1 MENYIVLVLL
11 LLTGYALRYVPAF
24 PRETANSLNLFVIYV
39 SLPALILHKVP
50 GLEISAEVLVPVTM
64 PWVMLVLSALAVY
77 LLSRAMGWSRKVTG
91 TLLLVVPLGNTSFLG
106 IPMVTGF
113 FGEPAVAYALL
124 YDQFGTFM
132 GLTTYGTF
140 ILATY
145 GGSDRPSLRMIL
157 KKIATFPPFIALALA
172 LATRWLAYPEIV
184 KGALGTI
191 AASLVPVVMVAVGF
205 QLKLVIAKHDIAPFA
220 AGLSIKLVLAP
231 LAALGIVMM
240 LGSTGDA
247 AQVSVFEAGM
257 APMITAGAL
266 AIMGG
271 LAKDLA
277 AAMVGYGLV
286 LAFVTLPLLHALIQ
300 AMI

>member
-11 LLTGYALRYVPAF
+11 LLAGYALRYVPAF
-24 PRETANSLNLFVIYV
+24 PRDTANSLNLFVIYV

-50 GLEISAEVLVPVTM
+50 ELEVSADVLVPVAL
-64 PWVMLVLSALAVY
+64 PWAMLGLSALAVY
-77 LLSRAMGWSRKVTG
+77 MLSRLMGWSRKVTG

-113 FGEPAVAYALL
+113 FGEEQVAYALL

-132 GLTTYGTF
+132 GLTTYGSF
-140 ILATY
+140 VLAAY
-145 GGSDRPSLRMIL
+145 GGADKPTFRTVL
-157 KKIATFPPFIALALA
+157 KKTAAFPPFIALALA

-184 KGALGTI
+184 KGALGAI

-205 QLKLVIAKHDIAPFA
+205 QLKLVIGRDILGPFA
-220 AGLSIKLVLAP
+220 AGLGIKLILAP
-231 LAALGIVMM
+231 LAALALVLAFG
-240 LGSTGDA
+240 GAGDA
-247 AQVSVFEAGM
+247 ARVSVFEAGM
-257 APMITAGAL
+257 APMVTAGAL

-286 LAFVTLPLLHALIQ
+286 LAFVTLPLLHTLIQ
-300 AMI
+300 AVM